1 MYCEVICTC
10 VSRTGKKR
18 KINQDN
24 VVIDKVCGNADDREN
39 FDCSYDSM
47 KIDKMTVFGVFD
59 GLGGCQHGEIAS
71 YIAAKNA
78 ARTEWSGNIKQQLI
92 RYIDK
97 TNDDILHYIKEN
109 SLSSMG
115 TTAAITVIGRKMF
128 FCNIGDSK
136 IFKFSNSK
144 LIQLSF
150 DHLGTSFGGRKP
162 QLTQCLG
169 IPKNKLIL
177 EPYIISEN
185 YKKGDMYIMC
195 SDGLS
200 DVVDVEEMSNI
211 IKENHFENICS
222 KLLTAALD
230 NGGTDDI
237 SIIILKIK
245 DKRLINFKNER

>member
-1 MYCEVICTC
+1 MYCEVIYTC
-10 VSRTGKKR
+10 ISRTGKKR
-18 KINQDN
+18 KMNQDN
-24 VVIDKVCGNADDREN
+24 FVIGKICRNADDRED
-39 FDCSYDSM
+39 FYCSHDSM
-47 KIDKMTVFGVFD
+47 KIDKITVLGVFD
-59 GLGGCQHGEIAS
+59 GLGGCQHGEIAA

-78 ARTEWSGNIKQQLI
+78 AQTEWSGDIKQQLN

-97 TNDDILHYIKEN
+97 TNDEICNYIKDN

-115 TTAAITVIGRKMF
+115 TTAAITVIGKKMF

-136 IFKFSNSK
+136 IFKFSNGK

-169 IPKNKLIL
+169 IPKNELTL
-177 EPYIISEN
+177 EPYIISDS
-185 YKKGDMYIMC
+185 YKKGDIYIMC

-200 DVVDVEEMSNI
+200 DVVDKEEMRNI
-211 IKENHFENICS
+211 IKENNFENICS
-222 KLLTAALD
+222 ELLTAALD

-245 DKRLINFKNER
+245 SKRLINFKN